1 MILIRVIGMHITVIS
16 SLDALCRQQ
25 ACQDAAAATPGDVV
39 VLHDLLENGVVIR
52 RIFSQSRLLE
62 SAQTQLEHGCLSC
75 TVRLDLVPTI
85 ERLLERG
92 ETQAIIGLPPAVSAE
107 ARSDAAASPA
117 PWPAAASP
125 A

>member
-1 MILIRVIGMHITVIS
+1 MIS

-25 ACQDAAAATPGDVV
+25 ACQDAAAANPGAVV

-52 RIFSQSRLLE
+52 RISSRSGLVE
-62 SAQTQLEHGCLSC
+62 RAETQLEHGCLSC

-92 ETQAIIGLPPAVSAE
+92 ETKAIIGLPRRCPRRPPSGPCGGAFPA
-107 ARSDAAASPA
+107 R
-117 PWPAAASP
+117 
-125 A
+125 